1 MGFFSKTRRKARKTF
16 HKAVEHASVFSRKL
30 GHTATRVGHIALKA
44 APILAKIGAATGQ
57 PEFEAAA
64 GAVGAFGAGAVG
76 VGAASSSV
84 HSGIEKGR
92 AGDIDGAI
100 GDLKSAR
107 RRAGGAADDLKSAK
121 NQAFEMR

>member
-1 MGFFSKTRRKARKTF
+1 MGFFAKTQRRARKTF

-30 GHTATRVGHIALKA
+30 GHTATRVGAVALKA
-44 APILAKIGAATGQ
+44 APVLAKIGAATGQ

-64 GAVGAFGAGAVG
+64 GALGTFGVGALG

-92 AGDIDGAI
+92 MGDMKGAV
-100 GDLKSAR
+100 GDFKSAKNQ
-107 RRAGGAADDLKSAK
+107 AQVAVDDLKSAK
-121 NQAFEMR
+121 NQAFELR